1 MTIQRPR
8 LALITTF
15 GLGNLR
21 PAPGTW
27 GSLPPC
33 AVAALLC
40 ILPNGSSF
48 LPSGEHAWVFYTLM
62 LLTLLLFSFACVAH
76 ADDAEMHFGKKDP
89 SNVVA
94 DETAGMALTLCA
106 LPWFNSGAPTLALI
120 ALAFLLFRAADII
133 KPYPAHQLQSIPGGW
148 GILIDDLVAALYAAA
163 MLIAFTLPMKSA

>member
-1 MTIQRPR
+1 MTIQKPR
-8 LALITTF
+8 LALITTL

-33 AVAALLC
+33 AIAALLS
-40 ILPNGSSF
+40 ILPNGSAF
-48 LPSGEHAWVFYTLM
+48 LPQGPHAYVFYALM
-62 LLTLLLFSFACVAH
+62 LAILLLFSFACIAH

-106 LPWFNSGAPTLALI
+106 LPWFDTGIPHLALI
-120 ALAFLLFRAADII
+120 TLAFLLFRAADII
-133 KPYPAHQLQSIPGGW
+133 KPYPAHQLQSVPSGW
-148 GILIDDLVAALYAAA
+148 GILLDDLVAALYAAA
-163 MLIAFTLPMKSA
+163 MLLAFTLPLRSL